1 VKEFKHNFRGRSL
14 RNIIRGSKTSK
25 LDHIEYGL
33 PLPVTRNCKLVG
45 VVDIKKRVPNPSKNR
60 VYEKDDLIDY
70 FMTKVDVNYSEDEFK
85 NKSVF
90 PGNWAYN
97 SQNLIDMA
105 TPKDKIFSKYD
116 IMDGYLSRIGIDLKL
131 PYIGGFDP
139 IQILNLDVNPKA
151 FPGFSTSRKI
161 SKFRKGSSPYT
172 KDYAYKYAQH
182 IMSSERQILDTSMVV
197 VGGREKRV
205 KYDIDQK
212 GKRVKTRVTCMMED
226 VPTLI
231 SQSLVNP
238 ITNCTPEIGDH
249 FSQLAKVYGEGNML
263 RFVDAM
269 RPKAWDDVVC
279 DLDYSGHDNNVSEDQ
294 IVCAF
299 SLLRLCFDEG
309 EELDRLFYY
318 TMSSVV
324 YKRFVLPESNL
335 VYQINKGISSGHG
348 FTSLLTT
355 VCAYGT
361 LATAINRVINNY
373 PLTKR

>member
-1 VKEFKHNFRGRSL
+1 MGRLNRFKTYKFENDGTKLSVKEFKHNFRGRSL
-14 RNIIRGSKTSK
+14 RSIIRGSKTTK

-45 VVDIKKRVPNPSKNR
+45 VVDIKKRVPNPSKGR

-131 PYIGGFDP
+131 PYVGGFDP

-182 IMSSERQILDTSMVV
+182 IMSSERQILDTSMIVI
-197 VGGREKRV
+197 GGREKRV
-205 KYDIDQK
+205 KYDVDQK
-212 GKRVKTRVTCMMED
+212 GMRVKTRVTCMMED

-269 RPKAWDDVVC
+269 RP
-279 DLDYSGHDNNVSEDQ
+279 
-294 IVCAF
+294 
-299 SLLRLCFDEG
+299 
-309 EELDRLFYY
+309 
-318 TMSSVV
+318 
-324 YKRFVLPESNL
+324 
-335 VYQINKGISSGHG
+335 
-348 FTSLLTT
+348 
-355 VCAYGT
+355 
-361 LATAINRVINNY
+361 TA
-373 PLTKR
+373 